1 MMNNAVGYL
10 IEPLLTQFFLI
21 DAICRGFIDETK
33 KREIFKEL
41 AKIFC
46 VPLNSETEEYFSVA
60 ISGQYDSI
68 TDYAAYERLCRTIE
82 FAETSGQSIDI
93 TLIDRVVLAQKR
105 EAMLIKSDLF
115 KQSKNLTSDIIVD
128 TLLNTAMNGNVDAM
142 VTLSYM
148 EYHGLCICK
157 DVKNAKKRLS
167 LCAKWNNL
175 FGNLMGIAYD
185 ARNKQDYYNR
195 LYTILRS
202 SNQREVFKYI
212 CDFTSFKQTCEK
224 CSIARIVYK
233 AFGLGIIRRNSYD
246 QIFAKV
252 AFSSLI
258 SSEDKEKLLLSKKKD
273 AIVSLSDIPF
283 DVDRKRRFA
292 FDEKKAQSTPLKRE
306 VELHQILCSI
316 SPALNNQNNL
326 YQTLLV
332 AGNDE
337 YIANMYMCALKTGF
351 SKKSKVVEVDAG
363 ALSAPDFAAAKEHFI
378 LRGLSETKESH
389 TVFLVK
395 HCEDLGESELEE
407 LTKLL
412 DYEYRRKFKLMDP
425 TVSLDLSDVL
435 IVLFSSSVNE
445 NIKKLAEECDVVW
458 TEKINDVEKE
468 TVIDSTFKVR
478 SRSFGIE
485 RAKLDDDG
493 KRFLTPFGTG
503 QIIRIIDSALKK
515 AAYDKETVVTAE
527 TLRTITAQQN
537 YVKNRREFGYL
548 GGAMRE
554 EY

>member
-82 FAETSGQSIDI
+82 FAEASGQSIDI

-224 CSIARIVYK
+224 CSIARIVDK

-316 SPALNNQNNL
+316 CQ
-326 YQTLLV
+326 
-332 AGNDE
+332 G
-337 YIANMYMCALKTGF
+337 
-351 SKKSKVVEVDAG
+351 
-363 ALSAPDFAAAKEHFI
+363 
-378 LRGLSETKESH
+378 
-389 TVFLVK
+389 
-395 HCEDLGESELEE
+395 
-407 LTKLL
+407 
-412 DYEYRRKFKLMDP
+412 
-425 TVSLDLSDVL
+425 
-435 IVLFSSSVNE
+435 
-445 NIKKLAEECDVVW
+445 
-458 TEKINDVEKE
+458 
-468 TVIDSTFKVR
+468 
-478 SRSFGIE
+478 
-485 RAKLDDDG
+485 
-493 KRFLTPFGTG
+493 
-503 QIIRIIDSALKK
+503 
-515 AAYDKETVVTAE
+515 
-527 TLRTITAQQN
+527 
-537 YVKNRREFGYL
+537 
-548 GGAMRE
+548 
-554 EY
+554 